1 MRNKFLKT
9 LLLMLVAFFAIVLVG
24 CGTNEPEKKDDPI
37 DNNGGDNNGGENNGG
52 ENNGG
57 ETVDKGTYTIKVVD
71 YDGKEIG
78 NKTIE
83 VGKYENVYLALQ
95 GEFKTVGSIGDYG
108 AWLVSINDSLC
119 DSNWSLMFYENGQ
132 MAANTCDKVAP
143 AKDAVYEFKNE
154 CWAAVDY
161 GYGASFDEIDV
172 LLDKVI
178 YNYVKTTLKESVEGT
193 KTYTGS
199 TYWEML
205 FIDLFKRAGYTASM
219 VDYKFSSELAA
230 EIEAVDV
237 STLEGANIGKYYSH
251 AKALGKV
258 AEGFASAYETKLSAV
273 ESWNDWVTPFVV
285 FPAKDLN
292 STNEKLAVLASE
304 AITGDTT
311 WGPDGNL
318 WKLTAQALFA
328 DRSEALDLKSYVD
341 TWDSKSQYGTNT
353 SNAIVLLAASALNQ
367 DVRDTEKFGKFT
379 YNEKEYDYLAYM
391 FAKFYSEELG
401 LMKVTEA
408 DTAANAS
415 TNQIYCGLLAYKV
428 MRDSKKAA
436 NIFGTAYEAP
446 TAE

>member
-24 CGTNEPEKKDDPI
+24 CGNEVKPNEKPEDKTEDK
-37 DNNGGDNNGGENNGG
+37 GE
-52 ENNGG
+52 EN
-57 ETVDKGTYTIKVVD
+57 KGTYTIKVVD
-71 YDGKEIG
+71 YDGQEIG

-95 GEFKTVGSIGDYG
+95 GEFKTVGSVGDYG
-108 AWLVSINDSLC
+108 AWLVSVNDSLC
-119 DSNWSLMFYENGQ
+119 DNNWSLMFYENGQ
-132 MAANTCDKVAP
+132 TSMNTCDKVTP
-143 AKDAVYEFKNE
+143 TKDAIYEFKNE

-161 GYGASFDEIDV
+161 GYGASFDDVDV

-178 YNYVKTTLKESVEGT
+178 YNYVKTTLKETVEGT

-199 TYWEML
+199 TYWDML
-205 FIDLFKRAGYTASM
+205 FIDLFKRAGYSADL
-219 VDYKFSSELAA
+219 VNYNYSSELVA
-230 EIEAVDV
+230 EIEAVDLA
-237 STLEGANIGKYYSH
+237 TLDGANIGKYYSH

-258 AEGFASAYETKLSAV
+258 SEGFASAYEAKLSAV

-292 STNEKLAVLASE
+292 LNPANLATLASD
-304 AITGDTT
+304 AVTGDTT

-318 WKLTAQALFA
+318 WKVTAQALFA
-328 DRSEALDLKSYVD
+328 DRSQAIDLKDYVD
-341 TWDSKSQYGTNT
+341 AWDSKIEYGTNA
-353 SNAIVLLAASALNQ
+353 SNAIVLFAAAALNE
-367 DVRDTEKFGKFT
+367 DVRNTEKYGKFT

-408 DTAANAS
+408 DKEPNFS
-415 TNQIYCGLLAYKV
+415 TNQVYCGLLAYKV
-428 MRDSKKAA
+428 MRDSNKAA

-446 TAE
+446 KTE